1 MEEKHTKLLKGL
13 AYGYLA
19 RRARTEQ
26 EVRVYLLAKAETLHI
41 AQELID
47 PVIAHLKEHKYI
59 NDAHFVESYVSYRL
73 ATKPKSAYALR
84 QELKKRGVSTEALDE
99 NLSSQ
104 TIDEE
109 GLAKQALSSYWR
121 RIENLDPTA
130 RIRRAISFLQRRGF
144 SYSIAKEVTQTQ
156 ISNNT

>member
-26 EVRVYLLAKAETLHI
+26 EVRTYLLAKAETLHI
-41 AQELID
+41 AQGLID
-47 PVIAHLKEHKYI
+47 PIIAHLKEHKYI
-59 NDAHFVESYVSYRL
+59 NDAHFVEAYVSYRL
-73 ATKPKSAYALR
+73 ATKPKSTYLLR

-109 GLAKQALSSYWR
+109 SLAKQALSSHWR
-121 RIENLDPTA
+121 RIENLDPTT
-130 RIRRAISFLQRRGF
+130 RLRRAILFLQRRGF